1 MGLFAKLR
9 EGLTKTR
16 DSLMGR
22 VDTLVKETRKI
33 DEDFY
38 EELEDILLMSDCGMK
53 ATTAIMDELRR
64 RVSENKVK
72 DADTAKQMLKDIMI
86 EQMDIPRPPL
96 RWPMVMLVV
105 GVNGAGKTTTIGKLA
120 LRFQNIGRRIILC
133 AADTFRAAAVFSK
146 FEDDLRPD
154 KPHIVLHHPSDSGN
168 VGTIFRTALGFDV
181 QDIAVIRPCVDVFDP
196 KTVRASM
203 GSIFQ
208 LRLHVYDDFSQYQA
222 QFPEHA
228 LYPFMLDGSKS
239 LPDVLGDI
247 PDRWTLIFG
256 NEGSGLPPEFIRLG
270 QPVRIPSSNKV
281 DSLNL
286 SIAAAIGIY
295 AFARR

>member
-133 AADTFRAAAVFSK
+133 AADTFRAAAADQLTVWAERARVPIVKHAEGADSAAVVYDGIQSAKAQGADLLIVDTAGRLHNKKNLMDELNKMRRVIDREFPEADVRCMLVLDATTGQNGLAQARAFK
-146 FEDDLRPD
+146 EVCEIGGIILTKLDGTAKGGIALAIRQELEVPVWYIGVGEGIDDLQPFNAKD
-154 KPHIVLHHPSDSGN
+154 FVE
-168 VGTIFRTALGFDV
+168 ALF
-181 QDIAVIRPCVDVFDP
+181 
-196 KTVRASM
+196 
-203 GSIFQ
+203 
-208 LRLHVYDDFSQYQA
+208 
-222 QFPEHA
+222 
-228 LYPFMLDGSKS
+228 
-239 LPDVLGDI
+239 
-247 PDRWTLIFG
+247 
-256 NEGSGLPPEFIRLG
+256 
-270 QPVRIPSSNKV
+270 
-281 DSLNL
+281 
-286 SIAAAIGIY
+286 
-295 AFARR
+295 

>member
-133 AADTFRAAAVFSK
+133 AADTFRAAAADQLTVWAERARVPIVKHAEGADPTAVVYDGIQSAKAQGADLLIVDTAGRLHNKKNLMDELNKMRRVIDREFPEADVRCMLVLDATTGQNGLAQARAFK
-146 FEDDLRPD
+146 EVCEIGGIILTKLDGTAKGGIALAIRQELEVPVWYIGVGEGIDDLQPFNAKD
-154 KPHIVLHHPSDSGN
+154 FVE
-168 VGTIFRTALGFDV
+168 ALF
-181 QDIAVIRPCVDVFDP
+181 
-196 KTVRASM
+196 
-203 GSIFQ
+203 
-208 LRLHVYDDFSQYQA
+208 
-222 QFPEHA
+222 
-228 LYPFMLDGSKS
+228 
-239 LPDVLGDI
+239 
-247 PDRWTLIFG
+247 
-256 NEGSGLPPEFIRLG
+256 
-270 QPVRIPSSNKV
+270 
-281 DSLNL
+281 
-286 SIAAAIGIY
+286 
-295 AFARR
+295 